1 MKAKITWDGEA
12 RFIAESESEHRVIM
26 DGPPEHGGKNVGPRP
41 MEMMLMGMGGCAAFD
56 VVHILKKGRQSI
68 ASCTTEVDATRSN
81 DVPAVF
87 TKIHLN
93 FLVSGDNLK
102 ENILILNQLV
112 KDDGTI
118 SALKEVALNKT
129 ETIDL
134 LNNKLDK
141 VFEIHLS
148 KWFDENIPNYLERY
162 FNKKDI

>member
-1 MKAKITWDGEA
+1 MNDNPSINDTLNIIRKALEDDEPI
-12 RFIAESESEHRVIM
+12 
-26 DGPPEHGGKNVGPRP
+26 KN
-41 MEMMLMGMGGCAAFD
+41 
-56 VVHILKKGRQSI
+56 
-68 ASCTTEVDATRSN
+68 
-81 DVPAVF
+81 
-87 TKIHLN
+87 
-93 FLVSGDNLK
+93 DNLK